1 METAR
6 VIQRK
11 IILKRQAS
19 RMIRD
24 ESKLLQFRLSLTR
37 LRDHFESR
45 QTAEYDEKLSRML
58 DSVHYLLENLK

>member
-45 QTAEYDEKLSRML
+45 QTAEYDETLSRML
-58 DSVHYLLENLK
+58 DSVHYLLENLN